1 MEVGGDTSTQRPLL
15 LREDEEAGAAADD
28 SSQLLA
34 GSPQQAQQQQAWR
47 RSGPRAER
55 AAYGLLDPAGPD
67 APGEDDAIQEGGLD
81 GEAETE
87 LLGRV
92 EDGFY
97 ECEEEDEEEHAML
110 NHRRDVVAQP
120 EPTGIVAAAATV
132 VATAA
137 VEVAGVVA
145 AVAQARTPRAWTPR
159 AASSSAGPLL
169 ASSSSSATPLQPAA
183 DARELRLTAGRGIGG
198 DEDDEHTETSYEM
211 HGLMKETS
219 GSPRSS
225 SAAGGA
231 SASSSRGCD
240 AAERHCFICLQDEE
254 KDDPLV
260 ACCTTCYARV
270 HVRCWR
276 EWRNN
281 QRITALRSRLL
292 GLRMQTNHLLRCTI
306 CKSGTALVAGEE
318 DGLEWMNELLCGGG
332 EQAQGEDGGNAGR
345 LGGLA
350 HAVTGRRD
358 DSDEDGDTQ
367 LEDLIDMKTCLA
379 LVAYLG
385 VIVLV
390 LVVACVLIV
399 MQRFYAGDVILCCII
414 ALYELSVLQIVAM
427 AVARRRST
435 TPTPT
440 RGSTAAA
447 AATQDLESGVP

>member
-15 LREDEEAGAAADD
+15 LQEDEEAGVAAND
-28 SSQLLA
+28 SSQLPA
-34 GSPQQAQQQQAWR
+34 GSSQQVQQQKSWR

-67 APGEDDAIQEGGLD
+67 APGEDDLMQEGGED
-81 GEAETE
+81 GEAVTE
-87 LLGRV
+87 LLGRM

-97 ECEEEDEEEHAML
+97 ECEEEDEEHAML
-110 NHRRDVVAQP
+110 DHRRDVVAQP
-120 EPTGIVAAAATV
+120 EPTGIVAAAATA

-137 VEVAGVVA
+137 VEVASAVA

-159 AASSSAGPLL
+159 AASSSAGPPLA
-169 ASSSSSATPLQPAA
+169 ASSSSAPPLRPAA
-183 DARELRLTAGRGIGG
+183 DARELRLTGGRGIGG
-198 DEDDEHTETSYEM
+198 DEDDDALEGSLEM
-211 HGLMKETS
+211 HSLMKETS
-219 GSPRSS
+219 GSPRASS
-225 SAAGGA
+225 TAGGA
-231 SASSSRGCD
+231 SASSTSGLD
-240 AAERHCFICLQDEE
+240 AAERHCFICLQDDE
-254 KDDPLV
+254 KDDPLIG
-260 ACCTTCYARV
+260 CCTTCYARV
-270 HVRCWR
+270 HIRCWR

-332 EQAQGEDGGNAGR
+332 EQPQGEDGGNGAR

-350 HAVTGRRD
+350 HAVTGRRE

-390 LVVACVLIV
+390 LLVACVLIV

-427 AVARRRST
+427 AVARRRSI
-435 TPTPT
+435 TPTTT
-440 RGSTAAA
+440 RGRTAAVA
-447 AATQDLESGVP
+447 VTEDLESGVNI